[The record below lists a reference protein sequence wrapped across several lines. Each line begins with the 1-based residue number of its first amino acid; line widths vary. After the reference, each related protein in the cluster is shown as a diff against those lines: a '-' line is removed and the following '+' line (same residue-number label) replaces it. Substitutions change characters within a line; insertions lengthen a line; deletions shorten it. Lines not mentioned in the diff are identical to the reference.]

1 MLFVVNGT
9 GYVSFRERA
18 AMNEQNWHYECAGKK
33 VGPFRTADLQR
44 LVGTG
49 LIQPDTVLVHD
60 NGSRVPASD
69 MLDFDRAIPTSRP
82 EEVDD
87 EVVAAPVFHYSHTPP
102 HIPSKLDSV
111 AGEGNDEVAIGTTPT
126 FSDLIPL
133 ESYEEVNDEVAIG
146 TTPIVDSSEE
156 TTDLGVGMIILG
168 TVLGV
173 LVLEYFVGWG
183 TIFFGFLWLIV
194 IVGGLAALFFGIASL
209 HDPDDHDTDDR
220 IGFRII
226 AGICAVIAF
235 GAWVFIPT
243 DDASRSTTQIAA
255 NTANTANTA
264 TNSAKSESTPRQ
276 FAANPA
282 TKSAKAEL
290 TPRQF
295 QAKRTLA
302 YWNGLRRETVSLSQT
317 NPRNAQ
323 DGMEILNSKVRKIEQ
338 LPAAGVDEEAIRCG
352 AMLREWLTMFAS
364 EVQRRNSP
372 EFFIEA
378 FAKGYQGDMFGPFL
392 EFSQTNAAV
401 KRSLVALQNQCATT
415 RAVLSSRHGIEFPPL

>member
-18 AMNEQNWHYECAGKK
+18 AMNEHNWHYECAGKK

-60 NGSRVPASD
+60 NGSRVSASD

-111 AGEGNDEVAIGTTPT
+111 AGEGNDEVAIGTTP
-126 FSDLIPL
+126 
-133 ESYEEVNDEVAIG
+133 
-146 TTPIVDSSEE
+146 IVDSSEE
-156 TTDLGVGMIILG
+156 TTDESVVGKIIAG

-243 DDASRSTTQIAA
+243 DDASRSTTQIA
-255 NTANTANTA
+255 ANTANTA